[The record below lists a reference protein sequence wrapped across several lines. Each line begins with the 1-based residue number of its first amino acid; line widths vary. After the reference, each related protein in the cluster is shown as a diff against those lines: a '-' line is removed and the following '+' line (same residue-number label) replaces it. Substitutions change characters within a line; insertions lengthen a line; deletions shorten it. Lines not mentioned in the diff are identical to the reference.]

1 MNEEALL
8 RKIFGDD
15 QKWQGKHAIYNLD
28 WCALCRTASIH
39 NPNCDCHGSSCN
51 AGGCKFCRE
60 DFDVFHKC
68 KTTVRE
74 YLTEQE
80 CAAHDKALRLIKWI
94 LESLTLG
101 EQEIDWKRLK
111 TTGQTSRNDDEVF
124 KDRFQP
130 EWNFDYEP
138 NKKKNDPELH
148 SRMGHAEGQEEMVQA
163 NENVQENP
171 KGNPKGKGT
180 CCGSQCDCRKD
191 GSDTSVS

>member
-1 MNEEALL
+1 MNEEKLL

-15 QKWQGKHAIYNLD
+15 QKWQGRHALYDLD

-39 NPNCDCHGSSCN
+39 NPNCGCHGSSCN
-51 AGGCKFCRE
+51 AGGCKNCGE

-80 CAAHDKALRLIKWI
+80 CAAHDKALKLIKWI

-138 NKKKNDPELH
+138 HKTKNDAELH
-148 SRMGHAEGQEEMVQA
+148 SRVGTHRRTRKSGTNQRRYSKKFAKQLA
-163 NENVQENP
+163 KRRNVLR
-171 KGNPKGKGT
+171 
-180 CCGSQCDCRKD
+180 CAMRLRKKRK
-191 GSDTSVS
+191 